1 MKRKSHLKLVDLFSG
16 MGCASMGFKEAGFEP
31 VVALEIDSMR
41 CDLYKE
47 NIGIVPIQ
55 QDVMDT
61 SSKDLLHT
69 GGLEKGGMFCV
80 VGCPPCQSFSS
91 LADTRGTREMFNI
104 RSGYVGKFASLVVEM
119 MPLAVVFENVQGMV
133 GGSGKKFFDE
143 YVATLDVAG
152 YETCHAV
159 VNAADFGVP
168 QNRMRVIAVSV
179 RKDAAK
185 KETMDEIDGFLHS
198 KVDKKSTVKDAIEKL
213 DLEPLES
220 GESDPDDPH
229 HQASLHSQKVLEMIS
244 NVPPNGGSR
253 KDLPRRLWL
262 ECHKKLRGGAETSYG
277 RMRWD
282 APSPTIT
289 CRCTTPACG
298 RFTHPVRNRGITVR
312 EAARLQ
318 TIPDYAKLSKYKS
331 KNAAIIGDAVPVLL
345 AQKIAE
351 KLQRAIAR

>member
-31 VVALEIDSMR
+31 AVALEIDSLR

-61 SSKDLLHT
+61 SGKDLLHM
-69 GGLEKGGMFCV
+69 GGLRKGGKFCV

-143 YVATLDVAG
+143 YVAALDVAG

-168 QNRMRVIAVSV
+168 QKQDEGDSRVCSE
-179 RKDAAK
+179 RRGQ
-185 KETMDEIDGFLHS
+185 EGSDG
-198 KVDKKSTVKDAIEKL
+198 
-213 DLEPLES
+213 
-220 GESDPDDPH
+220 
-229 HQASLHSQKVLEMIS
+229 
-244 NVPPNGGSR
+244 
-253 KDLPRRLWL
+253 
-262 ECHKKLRGGAETSYG
+262 
-277 RMRWD
+277 
-282 APSPTIT
+282 
-289 CRCTTPACG
+289 
-298 RFTHPVRNRGITVR
+298 RNRWF
-312 EAARLQ
+312 
-318 TIPDYAKLSKYKS
+318 P
-331 KNAAIIGDAVPVLL
+331 
-345 AQKIAE
+345 AQ
-351 KLQRAIAR
+351 RG